1 MAAAMVMNS
10 FPEVWPNC
18 HRKLSVIR
26 VAEVGSNILPI
37 MYAVIS
43 Y

>member
-10 FPEVWPNC
+10 LPEVWTNC

-26 VAEVGSNILPI
+26 ASEYGSNILPI
-37 MYAVIS
+37 TYAVIS

>member
-18 HRKLSVIR
+18 HRKFSVIR
-26 VAEVGSNILPI
+26 AAEFGSNILPI